1 MYQVQKHELKPQITA
16 HLAQT
21 MTLLQMT
28 RTEIQQK
35 IETELANNPALEI
48 VEERRCPNCGR
59 VLTTPGPCPI
69 CSKPYDSRYE
79 EPIVFVS
86 SHEDFHTPR
95 GNTHQHDYSRDLPD
109 EHFVAQRMDLPS
121 YVHQQISHDLDD
133 QEQPIADFILSNL
146 DEDGLLRTPLMDI
159 SEYFHLP
166 SKKILSVLQ
175 KIQGAEPVGVGA
187 SSPKEALLIQL
198 EVLKH
203 FKHVPSK
210 TEQAIEIGLQLLSK
224 HSYKKLAQELDTSVP
239 HVENIAEFI
248 RSNLNPYPARAQ
260 WGGIRQG
267 PDSPPEVYH
276 SPDIIVRRQKNDQ
289 SKRLIVEIIS
299 PYRGLLRVNP
309 LFRQALDNAPEDKS
323 ETWKKD
329 LEQASLLI
337 KCLQQRNHTM
347 KQLMTTLVIR
357 QSEFLLTGDPVHL
370 QPMTQAEMAE
380 LLDVHE
386 STISRAVSDKAVQTP
401 NRKIIPLKL
410 FFDRSLPA
418 RITLKRLIDNENQP
432 YTDSELAEML
442 TEKGYPVARRTV
454 AKYRSME
461 GILSSRMRKHA

>member
-1 MYQVQKHELKPQITA
+1 M
-16 HLAQT
+16 
-21 MTLLQMT
+21 
-28 RTEIQQK
+28 
-35 IETELANNPALEI
+35 
-48 VEERRCPNCGR
+48 
-59 VLTTPGPCPI
+59 
-69 CSKPYDSRYE
+69 
-79 EPIVFVS
+79 
-86 SHEDFHTPR
+86 
-95 GNTHQHDYSRDLPD
+95 
-109 EHFVAQRMDLPS
+109 
-121 YVHQQISHDLDD
+121 

-146 DEDGLLRTPLMDI
+146 DEDGLLRTPLIEI
-159 SEYFHLP
+159 SEFFHIP
-166 SKKILSVLQ
+166 QRKILNVLQ

-187 SSPKEALLIQL
+187 DSPRQALMIQL
-198 EVLKH
+198 QVLKNI
-203 FKHVPSK
+203 KHVPSK
-210 TEQAIEIGLQLLSK
+210 TEQAIEIGLELLSK

-239 HVENIAEFI
+239 HVESIADFI
-248 RSNLNPYPARAQ
+248 RKNLNPYPARAQ

-267 PDSPPEVYH
+267 PDAPPDVYH
-276 SPDIIVRRQKNDQ
+276 SPDIIIKRQKNDQ
-289 SKRLIVEIIS
+289 SKRLVVEIIS
-299 PYRGLLRVNP
+299 PYRGLLRINP
-309 LFRQALDNAPEDKS
+309 LFRQALENAPDEKS

-357 QSEFLLTGDPVHL
+357 QRKFLLTGDPVKL
-370 QPMTQAEMAE
+370 EPMTQAEMAE

-418 RITLKRLIDNENQP
+418 RITLKRMIEKENQP

-442 TEKGYPVARRTV
+442 SEKGYPVARRTV